1 MDMQLL
7 MGDKAY
13 HILTKVSNMKVKT
26 NALFIKY
33 YFIEKFLAYN
43 MHVSLLIF
51 YKKFLAYNSQ

>member
-1 MDMQLL
+1 